1 MNTEQKEL
9 LKQLAQ
15 IGEVVLITD
24 GNRLHLNDN
33 GTVALQTQVDA
44 VLYFLQRLD
53 IEMVSSVL
61 EDNRTYQN
69 FTKPIF
75 IKKLEDA
82 LDEFIE
88 AGDTY
93 LNRYEGL
100 CNSKS
105 CNYKC
110 KGFSFVGNKSGNYF
124 DLIIDVKDGAVDD
137 IYECFSFQCQNQG
150 IEKNEFIVIDKSDE
164 PF

>member
-9 LKQLAQ
+9 IKQLAEM
-15 IGEVVLITD
+15 GEVVLIT
-24 GNRLHLNDN
+24 NRNRVHLNEN
-33 GTVALQTQVDA
+33 GTAALKTQADA
-44 VLYFLQRLD
+44 VLYFLQLLD
-53 IEMVSSVL
+53 IDMVSCVL
-61 EDNRTYQN
+61 EDKRTYQN
-69 FTKPIF
+69 FAKPLF

-93 LNRYEGL
+93 LNRYKGL

-110 KGFSFVGNKSGNYF
+110 KGYSFVGNNSGNYF
-124 DLIIDVKDGAVDD
+124 DLIIDVNDGVVND
-137 IYECFSFQCQNQG
+137 IYECFSFKCEDEGVN
-150 IEKNEFIVIDKSDE
+150 KNEYIVVDKLDY

>member
-1 MNTEQKEL
+1 MNTEQKKL

-15 IGEVVLITD
+15 MGEVILISN
-24 GNRLHLNDN
+24 GNRIHLNEN
-33 GTVALQTQVDA
+33 GTVALKTQVDA

-53 IEMVSSVL
+53 IAMVSDVL
-61 EDNRTYQN
+61 DVNHTYQN
-69 FTKPIF
+69 FAKPLF
-75 IKKLEDA
+75 IKKLDAA

-93 LNRYEGL
+93 LNRFNGA

-110 KGFSFVGNKSGNYF
+110 KGYTFVGNNSGNYF
-124 DLIIDVKDGAVDD
+124 DLIIDIKDGVVND
-137 IYECFSFQCQNQG
+137 IYECFNFKCE
-150 IEKNEFIVIDKSDE
+150 IKVIDKSVRIGIDKSDP

>member
-9 LKQLAQ
+9 IKQLAEM
-15 IGEVVLITD
+15 GEVVLITN
-24 GNRLHLNDN
+24 GNRVHLNEN
-33 GTVALQTQVDA
+33 GTVALKTQVDA

-53 IEMVSSVL
+53 IDMVSRVL
-61 EDNRTYQN
+61 EDKRTYQN
-69 FTKPIF
+69 FAKPLF

-93 LNRYEGL
+93 LNRYNGS

-110 KGFSFVGNKSGNYF
+110 KGYSFVGNNSANYF
-124 DLIIDVKDGAVDD
+124 DLIIDVKDGVVLD
-137 IYECFSFQCQNQG
+137 IYECFSFKCENQE
-150 IEKNEFIVIDKSDE
+150 IRKNEYIGIDKSDY

>member
-9 LKQLAQ
+9 IKQLAEM
-15 IGEVVLITD
+15 GEVVLITN
-24 GNRLHLNDN
+24 GNRVHLNEN
-33 GTVALQTQVDA
+33 GTVALKTQADA

-53 IEMVSSVL
+53 IDMVSRVL
-61 EDNRTYQN
+61 EDKRTYQN
-69 FTKPIF
+69 FAKPLF

-93 LNRYEGL
+93 LNRYNGS

-110 KGFSFVGNKSGNYF
+110 KGYSFVGNNSANYF
-124 DLIIDVKDGAVDD
+124 DLIIDVKDGVVLD
-137 IYECFSFQCQNQG
+137 IYECFSFKCENKGINKNQH
-150 IEKNEFIVIDKSDE
+150 IEIDKSE
-164 PF
+164 LPF

>member
-1 MNTEQKEL
+1 MDAEKKQL

-15 IGEVVLITD
+15 MGDVVLITN
-24 GNRLHLNDN
+24 GNRIDLNVD
-33 GTVALQTQVDA
+33 GKIALKTQEDA

-53 IEMVSSVL
+53 IDMVSRVL

-69 FTKPIF
+69 FAKSLF
-75 IKKLEDA
+75 IKKLDDA

-110 KGFSFVGNKSGNYF
+110 KGYSFVGNACGNYF
-124 DLIIDVKDGAVDD
+124 DLIVDAKDAIVID
-137 IYECFSFQCQNQG
+137 IYECIKFKAEIKG
-150 IEKNEFIVIDKSDE
+150 VKKNRRIAIDKTDI

>member
-1 MNTEQKEL
+1 MNTEQKKL

-15 IGEVVLITD
+15 MGEVILISN
-24 GNRLHLNDN
+24 GNRIHLNEN
-33 GTVALQTQVDA
+33 GTVALKTQVDA

-53 IEMVSSVL
+53 IAMVSDVL
-61 EDNRTYQN
+61 DVNHTYQN
-69 FTKPIF
+69 FAKPLF
-75 IKKLEDA
+75 IKKLDAA

-93 LNRYEGL
+93 LNRFNGA

-110 KGFSFVGNKSGNYF
+110 KGYSFIGNNSGNYF
-124 DLIIDVKDGAVDD
+124 DLIVDIKDGVVND
-137 IYECFSFQCQNQG
+137 IYECFNFKCE
-150 IEKNEFIVIDKSDE
+150 IKVIDKSVRIGIDKSDP

>member
-1 MNTEQKEL
+1 MDSEKKKL

-15 IGEVVLITD
+15 MGKVVLITN
-24 GNRLHLNDN
+24 GNRVHLNEN
-33 GTVALQTQVDA
+33 GTVALRTQVDA
-44 VLYFLQRLD
+44 LLYFLQRLD
-53 IEMVSSVL
+53 IAMVSSVL
-61 EDNRTYQN
+61 EDKRTYQN
-69 FTKPIF
+69 FGKPLF

-93 LNRYEGL
+93 LNRYKGL

-110 KGFSFVGNKSGNYF
+110 KGYSFVGNNSGNYF
-124 DLIIDVKDGAVDD
+124 DLIIDVKDGVVND
-137 IYECFSFQCQNQG
+137 IYECFSFKCEDEE
-150 IEKNEFIVIDKSDE
+150 IHKNEHIVVDKSDD